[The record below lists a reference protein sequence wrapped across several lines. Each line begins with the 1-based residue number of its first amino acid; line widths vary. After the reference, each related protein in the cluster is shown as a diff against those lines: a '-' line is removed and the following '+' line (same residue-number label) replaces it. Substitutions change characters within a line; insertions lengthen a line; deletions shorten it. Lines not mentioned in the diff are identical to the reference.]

1 MRWAPGETA
10 VLSFLRSDASV
21 SQRHPLRVLA
31 DDGVE
36 LLGWLPAGTEIVG
49 TRLTDGRQIR
59 EAPLG
64 ERFNLPRMRV
74 RDHWRDCST
83 LRLIR
88 EDEWSSVWWFFDGS
102 GGFLAWYVN
111 LEIPLGRGRYGP
123 ERIDG
128 ALDVVVE
135 PGGRWSWKDE
145 DEAEQAVLAGR
156 LTAEQL
162 DLLRAEGER
171 LIERAES
178 GAFPFDGTWTSF
190 RPDPGW
196 PAPRMP
202 RELWTQDI
210 P

>member
-10 VLSFLRSDASV
+10 VLSFVRSDASV

-31 DDGVE
+31 DDGTE

-49 TRLTDGRQIR
+49 TRLADGRQIR

-64 ERFNLPRMRV
+64 QRFVLPRMRV
-74 RDHWRDCST
+74 RDRWRDCST

-88 EDEWSSVWWFFDGS
+88 EDEWSSVWWFFDG
-102 GGFLAWYVN
+102 GGSFLAWYVN

-145 DEAEQAVLAGR
+145 DEAAEAVRAGR
-156 LTAEQL
+156 LSRQQL
-162 DLLRAEGER
+162 ARLRAEGER

-178 GAFPFDGTWTSF
+178 GAFPFDGTWTEF
-190 RPDPGW
+190 RPDPRW
-196 PAPRMP
+196 PMP
-202 RELWTQDI
+202 RLPVELWAQDI
-210 P
+210 A

>member
-1 MRWAPGETA
+1 M
-10 VLSFLRSDASV
+10 LSFLRSDASV

-31 DDGVE
+31 DDGME

-49 TRLTDGRQIR
+49 TRLTDGRQVR
-59 EAPLG
+59 DAPLG
-64 ERFNLPRMRV
+64 QRFSLPRMRV

-83 LRLIR
+83 LRRIR
-88 EDEWSSVWWFFDGS
+88 EDEWSSVWWFFDAS
-102 GGFLAWYVN
+102 GTFLAWYVN
-111 LEIPLGRGRYGP
+111 LEIPLGRGSYGP

-135 PGGRWSWKDE
+135 PNGRWSWKDE
-145 DEAEQAVLAGR
+145 DEAHEAVLAGR
-156 LTAEQL
+156 LTSAQL
-162 DLLRAEGER
+162 DRLRAEGER

-178 GAFPFDGTWTSF
+178 GAFPFDGTWTGF

-202 RELWTQDI
+202 RELLAQDI